1 MKIINDETINFSGM
15 ADTARQIQSLSL
27 LVRIAAENGSSDSE
41 LVEDTAV
48 IVCGLAAKLRHMI
61 ADAETAVQEATAGD

>member
-1 MKIINDETINFSGM
+1 MKINDATMNFSGM

-27 LVRIAAENGSSDSE
+27 LVRIATANDSNDSE
-41 LVEDTAV
+41 LVEDAAV

-61 ADAETAVQEATAGD
+61 AEAEATALEAAED

>member
-1 MKIINDETINFSGM
+1 MKINDATMNFSGM

-27 LVRIAAENGSSDSE
+27 LVRIAAENGSNDSQ

-48 IVCGLAAKLRHMI
+48 IVCGLAAKLRNMI
-61 ADAETAVQEATAGD
+61 AEAEATALEAAED